1 MSLLKISFR
10 VAAKIEN
17 MNKSEKIRARPFH
30 KIYEFFKKKHL
41 LQTFFHQKHY

>member
-1 MSLLKISFR
+1 MSLLKIIR

-17 MNKSEKIRARPFH
+17 MNKSEKICARPLH
-30 KIYEFFKKKHL
+30 KIHEFLKKKHL